1 MEYILVRCA
10 NRRLRLSSKPNTDAL
25 NVLTANSTYSS
36 SSLRHGRSFSYE
48 SRNKEN
54 MAMNNSAERPRAPR
68 SLSDTSTSTMVRDI
82 IVKDH
87 RGQDKFMHARLD
99 CGADANFMSKE
110 KALILGHK
118 LERYSGPDFNMG
130 IGQLQPIYQ
139 IYVTWTFNLPDK
151 RSSKSFDDHFLVVK
165 GAMFDVIL
173 GEMVLFGKQIL
184 LKNPEFFFL
193 TINPIGKGM
202 PTDLFLVHV
211 RQSWIQV
218 LL

>member
-1 MEYILVRCA
+1 
-10 NRRLRLSSKPNTDAL
+10 
-25 NVLTANSTYSS
+25 
-36 SSLRHGRSFSYE
+36 
-48 SRNKEN
+48 
-54 MAMNNSAERPRAPR
+54 MNNSAERPRAPR

-99 CGADANFMSKE
+99 CGADANFMSEE